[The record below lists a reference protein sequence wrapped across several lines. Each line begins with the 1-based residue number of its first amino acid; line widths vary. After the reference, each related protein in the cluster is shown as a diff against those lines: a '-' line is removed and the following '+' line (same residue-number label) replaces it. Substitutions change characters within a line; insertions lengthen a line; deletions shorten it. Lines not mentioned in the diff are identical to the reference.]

1 MQWPF
6 HPLFRIAS
14 TAGRDLYG
22 FGSFCHS
29 VDSHQ
34 GLVSSKLMK
43 IKKLVVTGCVR
54 PPVCLRRGG
63 FTLIELLVVIAIIA
77 ILAAM
82 LLPAL
87 SQAKDKALRTNCTNN
102 HRQMMV
108 AMYMYCADN
117 NDVMAWPNWA
127 WGPAGWLYGAFNMHG
142 EPPLGTLIPTAA
154 IYASNSEQLYRD
166 VQGGGLWYSY
176 MKSSKSYLC
185 PTDMKRPYF
194 KQRHQQM
201 TSYKMN
207 GAVCHYSSADR
218 PPIKLSEVWNP
229 MCWLM
234 WEPDDLG
241 QTHKEAWWDASSFP
255 NTLIG
260 EGIGKVH
267 GGGAIISAVGGH
279 VSFMPYK
286 RFQDEEKSSSKNLLW
301 WNPTSANGH

>member
-1 MQWPF
+1 MKKIQ
-6 HPLFRIAS
+6 S
-14 TAGRDLYG
+14 THAA
-22 FGSFCHS
+22 
-29 VDSHQ
+29 
-34 GLVSSKLMK
+34 
-43 IKKLVVTGCVR
+43 
-54 PPVCLRRGG
+54 PEVCRSTG

-77 ILAAM
+77 ILEAL

-87 SQAKDKALRTNCTNN
+87 AKAKDKALLTNCTNN
-102 HRQMMV
+102 HRQMML
-108 AMYMYCADN
+108 AMQMYCMDN

-127 WGPAGWLYGAFNMHG
+127 WGPAGWLYGAFNQAPSN

-154 IYASNSEQLYRD
+154 MYATNPEQLYRD
-166 VQGGGLWYSY
+166 VHGGGLWYAY

-201 TSYKMN
+201 SSYKMN
-207 GAVCHYSSADR
+207 GAVCHYSYAW
-218 PPIKLSEVWNP
+218 PPIRLSEVWNP

-241 QTHKEAWWDASSFP
+241 PAVYMAWWDSSSYP
-255 NTLIG
+255 NTSIG

-267 GGGAIISAVGGH
+267 GGGAIISAVGGN

-286 RFQDEEKSSSKNLLW
+286 RFQDEEKNPKKNLLW
-301 WNPTSANGH
+301 WNPSSSDGR